1 MIQVSGMPFQPNE
14 LNVGSTEKVII
25 QRMSKS
31 GTLYSYPSIHELL
44 FELILRKNII
54 ESARLMSNSQAVF
67 TIFQYAQCNDT
78 NWLLTK
84 AGGFLLKKTNVSP
97 SDAILDIYKNSS
109 LYAFE
114 CATACI
120 IVFYNAVL
128 QSIGKPLFN
137 SLFQEIYLY
146 SWHADPDLGIYTYN
160 ADHFSPGDVVYFMNP
175 DFNPKTSWY
184 RGVNAVAMSDGK
196 FFGHGIGIK
205 TAKEMI
211 EFLNTQRRP
220 ESNQSAYLTRLV
232 TNPSILHLS
241 KLSSVQRGHAAYK
254 KQQIVSHHNKNSIS
268 HLHYLTYLQKQI
280 SP

>member
-1 MIQVSGMPFQPNE
+1 MIQVSGMPFQPTE

-25 QRMSKS
+25 QRMLKAR
-31 GTLYSYPSIHELL
+31 TLYSYPSIHELL
-44 FELILRKNII
+44 FELSLRKNII
-54 ESARLMSNSQAVF
+54 ESARVMNNSQAVF
-67 TIFQYAQCNDT
+67 TTFQYAQCNDT
-78 NWLLTK
+78 YWTLTK
-84 AGGFLLKKTNVSP
+84 AGGFLLKTNVSP

-120 IVFYNAVL
+120 IVLYNAVL

-146 SWHADPDLGIYTYN
+146 SWHADPDLGIYTYYAN
-160 ADHFSPGDVVYFMNP
+160 HFSPGDVVYFMNP
-175 DFNPKTSWY
+175 DFHPKTSWY
-184 RGVNAVAMSDGK
+184 RGVNAVSMSDGK

-205 TAKEMI
+205 TAEEMI
-211 EFLNTQRRP
+211 EFLNKQRRP

-232 TNPSILHLS
+232 TNPSIHRLTELS
-241 KLSSVQRGHAAYK
+241 TFQRGHAAYK
-254 KQQIVSHHNKNSIS
+254 KQQIVSHHNKSSIS